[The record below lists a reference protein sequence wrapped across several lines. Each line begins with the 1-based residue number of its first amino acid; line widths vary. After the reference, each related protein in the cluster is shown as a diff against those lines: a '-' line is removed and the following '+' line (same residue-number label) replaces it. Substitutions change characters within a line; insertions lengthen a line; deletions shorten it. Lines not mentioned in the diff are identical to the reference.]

1 MSALQNTF
9 DYYLNEKVKE
19 DVADTDTWYNCLKWN
34 IGGPV
39 TEENMSSVK
48 F

>member
-34 IGGPV
+34 IEGPV
-39 TEENMSSVK
+39 TEKNMSSVK